1 MDSNKNTAAS
11 KKNYTLLI
19 ALGISAL
26 VIAILSAQ
34 PKVRDFFN
42 SEKIQTREILAKIF
56 TEFSN
61 QKFVIFKI
69 KTESGIDI
77 EIFEKDIQNNQHLK
91 QKFSLTDDSEAF
103 LMING
108 NSVNLGLNDV
118 DHDGIVEII
127 APTVDR
133 SGNSR
138 LNIFKYN
145 SELNQFV
152 PAQSQE

>member
-1 MDSNKNTAAS
+1 MDSNKNTASS
-11 KKNYTLLI
+11 KKNYGLIILL
-19 ALGISAL
+19 AVA
-26 VIAILSAQ
+26 AIIFAVLSTQ
-34 PKVRDFFN
+34 SKVRELFN

-77 EIFEKDIQNNQHLK
+77 EIFEKDIQNNPHLK

-127 APTVDR
+127 APTVDHA
-133 SGNSR
+133 GNSR

-145 SELNQFV
+145 AELSQFV
-152 PAQSQE
+152 PVQSQE

>member
-11 KKNYTLLI
+11 KNYVFIIFLAI
-19 ALGISAL
+19 
-26 VIAILSAQ
+26 IAIIIAVLSTQ
-34 PKVRDFFN
+34 PKIRELFN

-61 QKFVIFKI
+61 QKFVIFKV

-77 EIFEKDIQNNQHLK
+77 EIFEKDIRNNQHLK

-133 SGNSR
+133 AGNSR

-145 SELNQFV
+145 AELNQFV
-152 PAQSQE
+152 PVQSQE